1 MTTTTLF
8 FQAKASLM
16 VLFLIG
22 KVMKYTASV
31 ADLQG
36 EVVNRLLKNMWFCQ
50 CFEDFSA
57 AVSALGRDPAAR
69 AQERLCQRDC
79 PGALEARKGKYC

>member
-8 FQAKASLM
+8 FQAKTSLM

-36 EVVNRLLKNMWFCQ
+36 EVVNRLLKNMWF
-50 CFEDFSA
+50 
-57 AVSALGRDPAAR
+57 
-69 AQERLCQRDC
+69 
-79 PGALEARKGKYC
+79 